1 MISTIP
7 MPIVYA
13 GLAGCIIALIVA
25 TAQQNW
31 QCRVFFLLA
40 LRLAIGWH
48 FLFEGLHKINSHII
62 GPSETNKPFTSEPY
76 FRASPTY
83 LGEMLQKQFHDPE
96 LTIQS
101 YLRTDPEYY
110 SFALAAIHSAKGAEL
125 VKFCPHPAR
134 EELASLIDAV
144 ASTLPDSPTRQQQAV
159 DRIQQ
164 AQIRYTR
171 WVYGLDSR
179 PAKLKFVTGDLTLS
193 VPQRLA
199 HIENLDNQIREA
211 EDRRDAGL
219 GKSNGVELKRVAELR
234 NERYAAQSDLAR
246 DAKAFLAELKKDLT
260 GKDWPNE
267 VIQSRGEQ
275 IDQITMWF
283 IAVVGAC
290 ILIGLFT
297 RLACLFAAG
306 FLIVTYLIHPPFP
319 WYPLPPN
326 TEGNPI
332 FINKNVIE
340 CLALLVL
347 ACYPTG
353 RWLGLDAL
361 LSCAWCG
368 RKSCRST

>member
-13 GLAGCIIALIVA
+13 GLAGCVIALFVA
-25 TAQQNW
+25 TAQQKW
-31 QCRVFFLLA
+31 QCKVFFLLA

-48 FLFEGLHKINSHII
+48 FLFEGLYKINSHVI

-76 FRASPTY
+76 FRASPTE
-83 LGEMLQKQFHDPE
+83 LGEMLRKQFNDPE
-96 LTIQS
+96 RTIQS
-101 YLRTDPEYY
+101 YIWTNPEYY
-110 SFALAAIHSAKGAEL
+110 SFALAAIRSAKGAEL
-125 VKFCPHPAR
+125 IKFCPHPAR

-144 ASTLPDSPTRQQQAV
+144 ESTLPEGPTRHQQAL

-164 AQIRYTR
+164 AQIRYSR

-179 PAKLKFVTGDLTLS
+179 PAKLKFVSGDLTLS

-199 HIENLDNQIREA
+199 HIEKLGNQIREA
-211 EDRRDAGL
+211 ETRRDAGL
-219 GKSNGVELKRVAELR
+219 GLNNGLELKQVTELR
-234 NERYAAQSDLAR
+234 NERYAAQSDLAQ
-246 DAKAFLAELKKDLT
+246 DAKTFLAELKKDLT

-267 VIQSRGEQ
+267 STRSQGER
-275 IDQITMWF
+275 IDQIAMWF

-290 ILIGLFT
+290 ILFGLFT

-306 FLIVTYLIHPPFP
+306 FLIMTYLIHPPFP

-353 RWLGLDAL
+353 RWLGLDAIVFY
-361 LSCAWCG
+361 AWCG